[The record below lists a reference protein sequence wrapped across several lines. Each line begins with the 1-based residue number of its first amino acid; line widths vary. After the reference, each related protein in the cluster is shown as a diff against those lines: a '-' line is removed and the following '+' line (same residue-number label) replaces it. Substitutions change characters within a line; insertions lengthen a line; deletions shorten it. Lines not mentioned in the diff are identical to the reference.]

1 MRNLAEVE
9 KDGFD
14 KLLIPCTACYARFK
28 IAQYELEHS
37 PELKEEVE
45 DIIEYKFKGNV
56 EVVHP
61 LEALSKQDV
70 LNKIKEMVVKDL
82 SKLKVVSY
90 YGCLLLRPPKM
101 VGFKDN
107 FENPQTMDRVLM
119 AADIKTLDWSF
130 KTECCGGSL
139 SITKPD
145 IVCELSQRIF
155 DNAKAVGAEV
165 ISVPCTFCHL
175 NLDTRQGE
183 IEKRYGESYQL
194 PILYFTQLLAL
205 ALGVPGSELLLNKHF
220 VDTRNVLEKVA

>member
-1 MRNLAEVE
+1 
-9 KDGFD
+9 
-14 KLLIPCTACYARFK
+14 
-28 IAQYELEHS
+28 
-37 PELKEEVE
+37 
-45 DIIEYKFKGNV
+45 
-56 EVVHP
+56 
-61 LEALSKQDV
+61 
-70 LNKIKEMVVKDL
+70 
-82 SKLKVVSY
+82 
-90 YGCLLLRPPKM
+90 M

-205 ALGVPGSELLLNKHF
+205 ALGVPSSELLLNKHF
-220 VDTRNVLEKVA
+220 VDTRKVLEKVA